1 MMLHQL
7 KIEAETQ
14 PKILL
19 NRLHITVCGDVEY
32 ADMTALLESLRAV
45 YATHITGMHHV
56 LPSRS
61 NPPELVKC
69 ITRLRMEPATA
80 DTDAI
85 VPLVATELSGK
96 VKVVSKKRGVVVV
109 VEFDKQQHFPNGA
122 GDRFEEY

>member
-1 MMLHQL
+1 MVLHQL

-32 ADMTALLESLRAV
+32 ADMTALLESLRAI

-56 LPSRS
+56 LPARA

-69 ITRLRMEPATA
+69 FTRLRMAPATA
-80 DTDAI
+80 ATDAVI
-85 VPLVATELSGK
+85 PLVATELSGK
-96 VKVVSKKRGVVVV
+96 IKVIPKRRGVVIG
-109 VEFDKQQHFPNGA
+109 VEFDRHQHFPKGA
-122 GDRFEEY
+122 GAYIEDY